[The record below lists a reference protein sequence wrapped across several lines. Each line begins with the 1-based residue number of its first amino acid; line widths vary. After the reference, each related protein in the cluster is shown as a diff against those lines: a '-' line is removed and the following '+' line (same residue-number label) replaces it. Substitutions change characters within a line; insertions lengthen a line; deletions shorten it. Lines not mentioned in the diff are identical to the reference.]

1 MGEGFYAEKS
11 PHPPTPSPMRG
22 RGGVPRL
29 DVPLAPAGARGRVQR
44 GGEGSSRS
52 TALVTGGAGLIGSH
66 IVDQCLARGWDVRVL
81 DSLERQTHRDGKPAW
96 VPDAVDF
103 MQGDVRNRRDWE
115 RALDGVD
122 VVFHEAAYGGYMPEI
137 AKFIHVNS
145 YGTALLLETI
155 RNKNLPVKKV
165 VLASSQAVY
174 NEGAYTCSE
183 HGHFYGE
190 TRPVAQLAAGD
201 YDMHCSICGRVATP
215 TPTDEAA
222 PMGGENVY
230 AISKADQERLTISFG
245 RATGVPVVALRYSCT
260 YGPRQSLFNPY
271 TGVIAIFC
279 TRLLNDLPPVVYEDG
294 RQSRDLIF
302 VEDIARANLLVAT
315 DARADGRIFNVG
327 TGNAVA
333 IGDLASLLAERLGK
347 AIAPQ
352 VPGEYRPGEMRA
364 LISDISRLAEL
375 GFQPETDLATGIDRY
390 LAWIAEQG
398 SVAEYFSVAE
408 RRLRAR
414 QVVKRAREVASA

>member
-1 MGEGFYAEKS
+1 M
-11 PHPPTPSPMRG
+11 
-22 RGGVPRL
+22 
-29 DVPLAPAGARGRVQR
+29 
-44 GGEGSSRS
+44 GGEGTPT
-52 TALVTGGAGLIGSH
+52 TALITGGAGLIGSH
-66 IVDQCLARGWDVRVL
+66 IVDAALARGWDVRVL
-81 DSLERQTHRDGKPAW
+81 DSLERQTHRGGKPTW

-155 RNKNLPVKKV
+155 RNKNLPVKKI

-174 NEGAYTCSE
+174 NEGAYTCPE

-190 TRPVAQLAAGD
+190 TRPLSQLAAGD
-201 YDMHCSICGRVATP
+201 YDMHCPVCGRVATP
-215 TPTDEAA
+215 VPTDEAA

-230 AISKADQERLTISFG
+230 AISKADQERLVIAFG
-245 RATGVPVVALRYSCT
+245 RATGMPVVALRYSCT

-333 IGDLASLLAERLGK
+333 IGDLASLLAERLGRP
-347 AIAPQ
+347 IAPNM
-352 VPGEYRPGEMRA
+352 PGEYRPGEMRA

-375 GFQPETDLATGIDRY
+375 GFRPETDLQTGIDRY
-390 LAWIAEQG
+390 LAWIGEQG
-398 SVAEYFSVAE
+398 SVAEYFSAAE

-414 QVVKRAREVASA
+414 QVVKRATAREAAPA